1 MKHKFIIGLSAML
14 PVTLSPLLKG
24 TEDGGRLPA
33 GAGETEV
40 ASILEFAISYDLF
53 KSLLVGKRIYTFII
67 LLFVVLLNS
76 CKQNTDE
83 STESSV
89 IKPEDLIGKTMEYR
103 YGESIYH
110 VTIDSDSTLHWEA
123 MAGDEKGA
131 LENETYVIASLDDSK
146 VFITWGEENGIGVA
160 QVLDFEKGLVYNH
173 LLRGRTVTA
182 GEGEIEV
189 LDGK

>member
-1 MKHKFIIGLSAML
+1 MPMT
-14 PVTLSPLLKG
+14 VSPLLEG
-24 TEDGGRLPA
+24 TEDRRRLPA

-40 ASILEFAISYDLF
+40 CSNLEFAISYGLF
-53 KSLLVGKRIYTFII
+53 NSLLARKRIYTFII
-67 LLFVVLLNS
+67 LLFVVLLVS

-83 STESSV
+83 SAESSV

-123 MAGDEKGA
+123 MAGDEKG
-131 LENETYVIASLDDSK
+131 LRENETYVIASLDDSK

-160 QVLDFEKGLVYNH
+160 QVLDFKKGLVYNH

-182 GEGEIEV
+182 GEGEIKV